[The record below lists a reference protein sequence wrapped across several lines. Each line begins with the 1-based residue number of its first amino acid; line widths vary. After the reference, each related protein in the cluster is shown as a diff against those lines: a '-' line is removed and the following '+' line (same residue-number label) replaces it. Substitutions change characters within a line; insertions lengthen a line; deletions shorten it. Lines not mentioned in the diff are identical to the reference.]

1 MTSLDRVEFGAIVP
15 RSKQAEAG
23 KPVKQRQEVP
33 AGGQMLPLVSANSE
47 QAQAARIELGQAMD
61 SVADYV
67 QNIAREINFRID
79 EETDKFVV
87 TVTDQESGEVI
98 RQIPNEEMLAISRNL
113 ATAQSRNFGKVVKGL
128 LFQGD
133 A

>member
-1 MTSLDRVEFGAIVP
+1 MTSLDRIDIGAAIP
-15 RSKQAEAG
+15 RIKHSDSG
-23 KPVKQRQEVP
+23 KSSRQRQEGS
-33 AGGQMLPLVSANSE
+33 ANRQMLPMESANTELLNS
-47 QAQAARIELGQAMD
+47 ARIELGNALE

-67 QNIAREINFRID
+67 QNITRDINFRID
-79 EETDKFVV
+79 EDTDKFVV

-113 ATAQSRNFGKVVKGL
+113 ATAQARSFGKVIKGL

>member
-1 MTSLDRVEFGAIVP
+1 MTSLDRVEIGAAAP
-15 RSKQAEAG
+15 RIKSVEQG
-23 KPVKQRQEVP
+23 RPTRQRQEIT
-33 AGGQMLPLVSANSE
+33 AGGQLLPKNSANAE
-47 QAQAARIELGQAMD
+47 QLPSARVELGQAME

-67 QNIAREINFRID
+67 QNIARDINFRID

-98 RQIPNEEMLAISRNL
+98 RQIPNEEMLAISKNL
-113 ATAQSRNFGKVVKGL
+113 AEAQNRNFGKVLKGL